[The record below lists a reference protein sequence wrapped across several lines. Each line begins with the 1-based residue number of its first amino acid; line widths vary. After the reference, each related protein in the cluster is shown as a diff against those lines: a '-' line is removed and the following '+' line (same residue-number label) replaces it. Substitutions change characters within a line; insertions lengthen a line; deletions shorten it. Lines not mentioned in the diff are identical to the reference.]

1 MTTENVEIQDRNI
14 NQLLA
19 LDTYQDMTD
28 SEIETIIN
36 YKVNLLVKKE
46 LNSEHI
52 KRETENANKKLD
64 ILQQSCEK
72 SESMLKSILNRKLV
86 LNGTEECNE

>member
-1 MTTENVEIQDRNI
+1 MTTENVEMQDRNI

-46 LNSEHI
+46 LNSERI
-52 KRETENANKKLD
+52 KRDTKIANEKLA
-64 ILQQSCEK
+64 ILKESCER
-72 SESMLKSILNRKLV
+72 SNDMLKSILNRDVV

>member
-36 YKVNLLVKKE
+36 YKVNLQVKKE

-64 ILQQSCEK
+64 ILRQSCEK
-72 SESMLKSILNRKLV
+72 SESMLKSILNRKVV

>member
-1 MTTENVEIQDRNI
+1 MTTENVEIKDRNI

-19 LDTYQDMTD
+19 LNTYQDMTD

-36 YKVNLLVKKE
+36 YKVNLLVKEE

-64 ILQQSCEK
+64 ILRQSCEK
-72 SESMLKSILNRKLV
+72 SESMLKSILNRGVQLSGV
-86 LNGTEECNE
+86 EASNG